1 MLTNVTWK
9 STVMEDEIFGPI
21 LPIIEYDNIE
31 DVIDTIQ
38 QHPKPLALY
47 VFSEDKE
54 VQRQVTSNISYGGG
68 CINDVVY
75 HLATPYLPF
84 GGVGSSGLGSYHG
97 KKVFGLF
104 TL

>member
-1 MLTNVTWK
+1 
-9 STVMEDEIFGPI
+9 MEKYCYGRRNFWSI

-84 GGVGSSGLGSYHG
+84 GGVGSSGLGVIMG

>member
-1 MLTNVTWK
+1 MLHGKVLLWK
-9 STVMEDEIFGPI
+9 TKFYPI

-47 VFSEDKE
+47 VFSEDKG
-54 VQRQVTSNISYGGG
+54 VQKKVTSNISYGGG

-75 HLATPYLPF
+75 HLATPYLP
-84 GGVGSSGLGSYHG
+84 LGASE
-97 KKVFGLF
+97 VVD
-104 TL
+104 